1 MTIHVPLVTS
11 GSDGFLTCF
20 RSLTLAST
28 FRLQLRKDFQPVAL
42 PRLAQFSRVAG
53 MPLGLLVSIIAFIE
67 QIGEYYAT
75 KPGFGQFVRPNLRA

>member
-1 MTIHVPLVTS
+1 
-11 GSDGFLTCF
+11 
-20 RSLTLAST
+20 
-28 FRLQLRKDFQPVAL
+28 
-42 PRLAQFSRVAG
+42 